1 MRKFQRVK
9 KTFLF
14 VSSSLVIT
22 FAYLMHVN
30 CARAEEVEGI
40 VPTQGFDVVYLLSGQ
55 DMTIDTS
62 QITSSDSHSVVAVS
76 LGNKSLAARLTI
88 SSNDVIGPWGFWWI
102 TLWGTSITRS
112 FGFAFGFGSGG
123 QAANVALDQW
133 AGLGLAT
140 GGVIAASPVSAAEP
154 IKYKINVKGTAW

>member
-55 DMTIDTS
+55 DMTIDTT
-62 QITSSDSHSVVAVS
+62 QITSFGSHSVVAVS
-76 LGNKSLAARLTI
+76 LGNKSLAAKLTI
-88 SSNDVIGPWGFWWI
+88 SSNDVIGLWWI
-102 TLWGTSITRS
+102 TLWGTSITHY
-112 FGFAFGFGSGG
+112 FGFAFGFDSGG
-123 QAANVALDQW
+123 QSANVILDQW

-140 GGVIAASPVSAAEP
+140 GGVIATSPVSAEEP
-154 IKYKINVKGTAW
+154 IKYKINIKGTAF